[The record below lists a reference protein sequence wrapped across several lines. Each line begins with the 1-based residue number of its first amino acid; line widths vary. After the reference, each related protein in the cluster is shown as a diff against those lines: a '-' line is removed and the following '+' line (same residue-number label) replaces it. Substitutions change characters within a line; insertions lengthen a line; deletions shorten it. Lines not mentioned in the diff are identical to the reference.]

1 MNTPEQLS
9 DESLFKLLKNND
21 IKAFDELYSRYWSV
35 LFSAAYKRVRSRELA
50 EEIVQE
56 YFVNLWKSR
65 ATTVINTC
73 VAAYFKSSI
82 RYILIAYYQ
91 KECLHKNYTELVTFG
106 SRGFD
111 NSTEQEVELRD
122 LVLNLEEGISLLPDK
137 CRSVFELSRK
147 QFQSNKQIALRLG
160 ISEKTVENHLTKAL
174 KILKLHLKEF
184 ITVVVICISAIR

>member
-1 MNTPEQLS
+1 MSKPEQLS
-9 DESLFKLLKNND
+9 DEELFKLLKNND

-35 LFSAAYKRVRSRELA
+35 LFSAAYRRVKSREIA

-56 YFVNLWKSR
+56 YFVSLWKSR
-65 ATTVINTC
+65 STTVINTS

-82 RYILIAYYQ
+82 RYIVISYYQ
-91 KECLHKNYTELVTFG
+91 KECLHKTYTETVVNLP
-106 SRGFD
+106 RAFD

-147 QFQSNKQIALRLG
+147 QYRSNKQIALQLG
-160 ISEKTVENHLTKAL
+160 ISEKTVENHLTKAI
-174 KILKLHLKEF
+174 KILRLHLKEF
-184 ITVVVICISAIR
+184 IAIILIYFLINR